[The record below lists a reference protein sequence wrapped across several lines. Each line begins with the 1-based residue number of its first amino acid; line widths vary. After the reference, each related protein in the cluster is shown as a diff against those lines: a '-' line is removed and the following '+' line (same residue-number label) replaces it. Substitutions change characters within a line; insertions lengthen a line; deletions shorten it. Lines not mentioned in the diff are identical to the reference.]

1 MITHQIRR
9 LLCRT
14 RKSVKVTNVL
24 GNVRS
29 WHEADQVT
37 EVKVRCERTAE
48 VRNFNSN
55 TNIEVSKS
63 TGNRSATLF
72 LRPVFVF
79 FKRQFILG

>member
-1 MITHQIRR
+1 MLIGGYARFWHKP
-9 LLCRT
+9 L
-14 RKSVKVTNVL
+14 KHGKV
-24 GNVRS
+24 S
-29 WHEADQVT
+29 Y
-37 EVKVRCERTAE
+37 EREAE

-63 TGNRSATLF
+63 TGSRSATLF